1 MNIDCMV
8 ISDFLDNPDQV
19 SEFLIEEKV
28 DFYRKGED
36 RFPGSRTSFAD
47 EGYQKMVN
55 EKLDKILPFKWEM
68 EKVNYSSYCFQLCL
82 EGDKSWI
89 HVDDTK
95 WAGILY
101 LTPNAPLLSGTLIYT
116 EDSDNVLGKTNEKV
130 KETGDKSL
138 YKSMKHEYEITTV
151 VGNVYNRLVL
161 LRGYY
166 LPHRS
171 NGCISGFGDCLENG
185 RLTQVIFFNEVE

>member
-1 MNIDCMV
+1 MI
-8 ISDFLDNPDQV
+8 ISDFLDDPDRV
-19 SEFLIEEKV
+19 RESLIEQKV
-28 DFYRKGED
+28 DFCHRAED
-36 RFPGSRTSFAD
+36 GFPGSRTNPAP
-47 EGYQKMVN
+47 ENYQQMVN

-116 EDSDNVLGKTNEKV
+116 EDSDNVLRKTNEKV

-171 NGCISGFGDCLENG
+171 SSSISGFGDCLENG
-185 RLTQVIFFNEVE
+185 RLTQVFFFNEVK

>member
-1 MNIDCMV
+1 MNIDCMI
-8 ISDFLDNPDQV
+8 ISDFLDNPDKV
-19 SEFLIEEKV
+19 REFLIEEKV

-68 EKVNYSSYCFQLCL
+68 NMNTSSYCFQLCL
-82 EGDKSWI
+82 EGDESWI
-89 HVDDTK
+89 HVDKTK

-101 LTPNAPLLSGTLIYT
+101 LTPDAPLDSGTIIYT
-116 EDSDNVLGKTNEKV
+116 EDFDNVLRETNAIP
-130 KETGDKSL
+130 S
-138 YKSMKHEYEITTV
+138 TTTM
-151 VGNVYNRLVL
+151 VGNVYNRLLL
-161 LRGYY
+161 LRGYS

-171 NGCISGFGDCLENG
+171 NIAGFGDCLENG
-185 RLTQVIFFNEVE
+185 RLTQVFFFDEVK